1 MAAYE
6 WLFVD
11 LVALMYNLSWLVFL
25 TRQHYGQVTTTAG
38 HIFELNVLLNVNIT
52 NILMIFLL
60 DLEVLFLGNIFELLF
75 FGLFVAIAASQFE
88 TMLFLKTLNVNTMM
102 TNTAGIIILAMNI
115 FSYVLAVINVF
126 AWPSTMV
133 PQSEVKLCD
142 YITPMAMNFNRMF
155 ILIFIYTVTL
165 VIVLSAMGYGLFRSL
180 QIRRTRD
187 NDEHR
192 DNLSSEELGQE
203 TGVMSEEDTRVF
215 TIQVSESEISELNH
229 ERPREVMEEDLVI
242 QDIELDNVETPPFTD
257 QLNVSETENQQ
268 KQLGCDTPS
277 QGRLFTIEEAIS
289 DLDQIETRQRIES
302 SPSIDHVMINEITQE
317 MNVNIMN
324 PSMISE
330 VQQDPIGCAPGIDM
344 ILKTIHKY
352 MKNSMISLLFLTS
365 LLPWYS
371 TVIYGFISNSGCENP
386 TLKFME
392 EMSEY
397 VLYMVVIP
405 IPLVIKHKLD
415 RLSE

>member
-1 MAAYE
+1 
-6 WLFVD
+6 
-11 LVALMYNLSWLVFL
+11 
-25 TRQHYGQVTTTAG
+25 
-38 HIFELNVLLNVNIT
+38 
-52 NILMIFLL
+52 
-60 DLEVLFLGNIFELLF
+60 
-75 FGLFVAIAASQFE
+75 
-88 TMLFLKTLNVNTMM
+88 
-102 TNTAGIIILAMNI
+102 
-115 FSYVLAVINVF
+115 
-126 AWPSTMV
+126 
-133 PQSEVKLCD
+133 
-142 YITPMAMNFNRMF
+142 
-155 ILIFIYTVTL
+155 
-165 VIVLSAMGYGLFRSL
+165 
-180 QIRRTRD
+180 
-187 NDEHR
+187 
-192 DNLSSEELGQE
+192 
-203 TGVMSEEDTRVF
+203 MSEEDTRVF

-242 QDIELDNVETPPFTD
+242 QDIELDNVETPPSTD

-352 MKNSMISLLFLTS
+352 MKNSMISLLFMTS